1 MKNKVKLSTILRLV
15 GLAVAIVNLIVAEFL
30 RAKGIDFEGSAAYE
44 IISIIATVAMAGIN
58 AWYNNDITAFAKV
71 AGRVF
76 DALRDGKIT
85 IDEVQAI
92 IGEFQKD
99 TKEMVN
105 DVLDEEKDDDK
116 DVRKSVDKLQQ

>member
-105 DVLDEEKDDDK
+105 DVLAADK
-116 DVRKSVDKLQQ
+116 GDLSDKTDKE